1 MKTLIKYLLV
11 CAIVF
16 TSLNGSAQNAR
27 QQRQSAKAEHI
38 KNMVTNIDYVF
49 KANYV
54 NPQRGGSRALTSDY
68 DLAVS
73 KDTINAYLPYFGRA
87 FVAPINPTEGGIK
100 FKTAKFDYKAKSNK
114 KGGWD
119 VLITPKDRNISDMRD
134 VQTLRLNIS
143 QNGFASLQVIS
154 SNRDPISFDGYIE
167 SREKK

>member
-1 MKTLIKYLLV
+1 MKTLVKYLLA
-11 CAIVF
+11 CAVIF
-16 TSLNGSAQNAR
+16 TSLNGAAQSAR
-27 QQRQSAKAEHI
+27 QQRQTAKEGHI
-38 KNMVTNIDYVF
+38 KNLVTNIDYVF

-54 NPQRGGSRALTSDY
+54 SPQRGGSRALTSDY

-87 FVAPINPTEGGIK
+87 FVAPIDPTEGGIK
-100 FKTAKFDYKAKSNK
+100 FKTTKFDYKAKSNK

-143 QNGFASLQVIS
+143 QNGFASLRVIS

-167 SREKK
+167 AREKK